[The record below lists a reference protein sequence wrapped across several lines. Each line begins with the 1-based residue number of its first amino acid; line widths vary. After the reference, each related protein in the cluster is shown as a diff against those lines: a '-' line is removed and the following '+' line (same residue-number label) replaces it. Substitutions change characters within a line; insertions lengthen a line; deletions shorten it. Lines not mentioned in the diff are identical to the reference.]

1 MGLKAPITKEHNRM
15 GIDFPDAYW
24 SIDNIRFTNENGLS
38 FVAFELNAYPSR
50 ESKKLMKNSI
60 TSEYVYGSQN
70 GIMVDSVLHSWYA
83 SFPTL
88 DFFSES
94 IPLTEEKQKEIMY
107 PKVKKHCSDYIPF
120 EDVLE
125 E

>member
-24 SIDNIRFTNENGLS
+24 SIDNIRFTNESGLS
-38 FVAFELNAYPSR
+38 FVVFELNAYPSR
-50 ESKKLMKNSI
+50 ESKKLMKQSI
-60 TSEYVYGSQN
+60 SSEYVYGAPN
-70 GIMVDSVLHSWYA
+70 GIAVDSILHSWSA
-83 SFPTL
+83 VFPTT
-88 DFFSES
+88 DFFSTG
-94 IPLTEEKQKEIMY
+94 IPLYEGEQKKAMY

-120 EDVLE
+120 EDVFE